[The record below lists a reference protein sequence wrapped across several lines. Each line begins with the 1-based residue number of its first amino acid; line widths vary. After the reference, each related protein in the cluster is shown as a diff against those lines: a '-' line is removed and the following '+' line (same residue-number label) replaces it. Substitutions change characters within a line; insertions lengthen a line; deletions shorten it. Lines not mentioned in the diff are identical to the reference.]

1 MELSTAVVER
11 RTIRHFK
18 SDLVPE
24 QVIREIIEKARWAP
38 SWANSQPWELYVVI
52 GDTLE
57 RFKQINRQKYLE
69 GDSHPSE
76 IPMPTE
82 WPDPLKKRVTW
93 VGKSV
98 LESLSITREDKEKRR
113 RYYGDVHFLLGAP
126 CMILVTLDKGI
137 SIEYAMLD
145 VGLFMQT
152 FCLLAHEKGLG
163 TSMLA
168 AAVRYPQVSRELLQI
183 PDNQIIIIGTALG
196 YPDWDSP
203 VNHFKRERAELSEFV
218 KWIK

>member
-1 MELSTAVVER
+1 MELSTVVVER

-18 SDLVPE
+18 SDPVPE
-24 QVIREIIEKARWAP
+24 EVIREIIEKARWAP
-38 SWANSQPWELYVVI
+38 SWANSQPWEIYVVT
-52 GDTLE
+52 GDFLE

-69 GDSHPSE
+69 GDSHPPE
-76 IPMPTE
+76 IPMPAE
-82 WPDPLKKRVTW
+82 WPDTLKKRVTK

-113 RYYGDVHFLLGAP
+113 RYYADVHSLLGAP
-126 CMILVTLDKGI
+126 CMIFVTLDRSI

-183 PDNQIIIIGTALG
+183 PDNQIIILGTALG
-196 YPDWDSP
+196 YPDWDAP
-203 VNHFKRERAELSEFV
+203 VNLFERERAELGEFV
-218 KWIK
+218 RWVK